1 MITVLIIVD
10 TKLNIIKKSD
20 KTMKK
25 RNRKRLYAITKYKL
39 NTKEVNEK
47 KKRIIANA
55 TKTRKISI
63 WLESKKS
70 L

>member
-10 TKLNIIKKSD
+10 TKLKIIKKRD
-20 KTMKK
+20 NTMKK
-25 RNRKRLYAITKYKL
+25 RNRKCLYAITKYKL

>member
-10 TKLNIIKKSD
+10 TKLKIIKKRD
-20 KTMKK
+20 NTMKK
-25 RNRKRLYAITKYKL
+25 RNCKRLYAITKYKL